1 MAAPVAPAP
10 PHAPPSRTI
19 WGVLT
24 AAIVLIVLAVL
35 LGSLAAVGL
44 AGKLPRNRWLGIRT
58 EATLRD
64 DETFRV
70 ANQVAAPTQV
80 AGSIA
85 LLLGGIASFKFDGAA
100 GIIVI
105 VVALVAAL
113 VLLGLGAS
121 LGVRTAAAMP
131 ASDIGGCGDSCGACS
146 LSGSCD
152 SSTHAH

>member
-1 MAAPVAPAP
+1 M
-10 PHAPPSRTI
+10 
-19 WGVLT
+19 LT

-35 LGSLAAVGL
+35 LVALATVGL
-44 AGKLPRNRWLGIRT
+44 LGKLPRNRWLGIRT

-64 DETFRV
+64 DATFRA

-80 AGSIA
+80 AGGIA
-85 LLLGGIASFKFDGAA
+85 LLLGGITSFKFDGAA

-105 VVALVAAL
+105 IVALVAAL
-113 VLLGLGAS
+113 VLLALGAS
-121 LGVRTAAAMP
+121 LGIRTAAAMP
-131 ASDIGGCGDSCGACS
+131 DDTGACGSSCGTCS